1 MRIALAIVRTLVG
14 LLFVFAGAIKL
25 FQHDM
30 VVQQFDL
37 FGIPRPDIA
46 VTVVGA
52 IEVVCGL
59 LFALGALTRPVG
71 LILATVM
78 AVAAVTAGLKYPV
91 PHLIVTSLLFIV
103 CVFYAWR
110 AGRYGGHTPA
120 RRPGVQ

>member
-14 LLFVFAGAIKL
+14 LLFVLSGFGKL

-30 VVQQFDL
+30 FVQMFAG
-37 FGIPRPDIA
+37 FGIPEPDIA
-46 VTVVGA
+46 VPVVGA
-52 IEVVCGL
+52 IEVVCGA

-78 AVAAVTAGLKYPV
+78 AVAAATAGVHQPI
-91 PHLIVTSLLFIV
+91 PHLIVTPVLFIL
-103 CVFYAWR
+103 CVFFAWR
-110 AGRYGGHTPA
+110 SGRYGGSRPA

>member
-14 LLFVFAGAIKL
+14 LVFVFAGASKL
-25 FQHDM
+25 FQHDLFAGM
-30 VVQQFDL
+30 FRD
-37 FGIPRPDIA
+37 FGIPQPEIA

-91 PHLIVTSLLFIV
+91 PHLIVTSILFIAL
-103 CVFYAWR
+103 VFFAWR
-110 AGRYGGHTPA
+110 SGRYAGAKPA